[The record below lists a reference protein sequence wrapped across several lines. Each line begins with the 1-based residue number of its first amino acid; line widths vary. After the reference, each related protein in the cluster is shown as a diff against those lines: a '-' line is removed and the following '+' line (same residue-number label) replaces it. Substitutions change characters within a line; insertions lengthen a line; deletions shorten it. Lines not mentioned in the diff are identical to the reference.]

1 MSSNFRIFY
10 LYIVAL
16 IALTMIIGGIVSTV
30 NNITSYF
37 FPDSYV
43 FFDEEDVSD
52 YYYNYN
58 EEDEVETAKQ
68 NEIRR
73 ENYKNEKIKN
83 AIVSIVVIIV
93 GGIMYKYHWNIIEK
107 ERVK

>member
-1 MSSNFRIFY
+1 MSNNFRTFY
-10 LYIVAL
+10 LYIVSL

-43 FFDEEDVSD
+43 FFNKETISEDDYSYIVDED
-52 YYYNYN
+52 
-58 EEDEVETAKQ
+58 DETTK
-68 NEIRR
+68 NEIRKA
-73 ENYKNEKIKN
+73 NYKNEKIKN
-83 AIVSIVVIIV
+83 EVVSDVVIVV